1 MTDVQMLKDYTINEL
16 KKRSQAAAKRISQ
29 VLGAAYEC
37 GVQSNGT
44 GPREPAVAGQ
54 ASGEH
59 TSP

>member
-1 MTDVQMLKDYTINEL
+1 MLKDYTINEL
-16 KKRSQAAAKRISQ
+16 EKRSQAAAKRISQ